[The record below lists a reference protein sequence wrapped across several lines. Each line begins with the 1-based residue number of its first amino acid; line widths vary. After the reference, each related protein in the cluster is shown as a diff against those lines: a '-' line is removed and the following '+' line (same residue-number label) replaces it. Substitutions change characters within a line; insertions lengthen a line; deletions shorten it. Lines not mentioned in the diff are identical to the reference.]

1 MSCTFNKIGLIG
13 KHNDPDVVDTL
24 RELGEYLQENQC
36 EVLLEDI
43 TAEACGAQGLKTAP
57 IGTIGAQC
65 DLAII
70 VGGDGTMLNSARKL
84 SEFNVP
90 LVGINQGRLGFLA
103 DISPDALRETLAP
116 ILAGDYIEEP
126 RSILHASFIC
136 EHGMETE
143 SDAFNEVA
151 IHKWNVARMIELD
164 TYIDDQYV
172 NTQRSDGLIVASP
185 TGSTAYALSGG
196 GPLVHPSL
204 NSVILV
210 PICPHTM
217 SHRPLVVAG
226 DSTIEIIIS
235 EKNTEDAQVTCDGQ
249 FNFNLIPGDRIIIRN
264 KPDPVR
270 LIHPQGYDYYGVLR
284 AKLHWSRKL
293 VT

>member
-13 KHNDPDVVDTL
+13 KHSDPDVGDTL
-24 RELGEYLQENQC
+24 RELGEYLQEHQC
-36 EVLLEDI
+36 EVLLEDS
-43 TAEACGAQGLKTAP
+43 TAKACGDQGLKTVP

-103 DISPDALRETLAP
+103 DISPAALKETLDP
-116 ILAGDYIEEP
+116 ILAGDYIEES

-136 EHGMETE
+136 ENGMETE

-172 NTQRSDGLIVASP
+172 NTQRSDGLIVSSP

-217 SHRPLVVAG
+217 SHRPLVVGG
-226 DSTIEIIIS
+226 DSTIEIVIS

-249 FNFNLIPGDRIIIRN
+249 FNFNLIPGDRVIIKN
-264 KPDPVR
+264 KPNPVR
-270 LIHPQGYDYYGVLR
+270 LIHPQGYDYYSVLR

-293 VT
+293 AT